1 MEIKRLDIGIET
13 ISNIFH
19 ISDIHIRTLK
29 RHREYLEVFENMML
43 EISQHADANS
53 CCVITGDV
61 VHSKLDMSPELVRML
76 TEFFNMFTIPTMVI
90 LGNHDMNLNN
100 MHRIDALSPILDVI
114 QNKNIHFI
122 KENAVF
128 EIGNV
133 LFNHMAVDVAPEHYI
148 RAIDIKSDKYKIAL
162 HHGAVHSAKTDIGYE
177 ISNEH
182 VKTDIFDGHDLV
194 LLGDIHKADQTLQ
207 EYTTSNSVKKPLIKY
222 PGSLVQQNHG
232 EALDHGILHWNLPDR
247 TAKFIEIS
255 NDYGYV
261 TFEIDG
267 TTINSSPKRMPNK
280 PRVRIKFNNTD
291 AADMKKLI
299 ATIRSK
305 YQVQDISIQRSN
317 SSNSGNAANNIT
329 IGNVRDAEYQN
340 TLISDYLQ
348 NNSPDITDEELD
360 AVRHINR
367 TINTKLPALESVR
380 HITWT
385 PVSFEFENMFSYGE
399 HNVIDFTKISDITGL
414 FAPNTSGK
422 SSLLDAITY
431 TIFDKCSK
439 TSKAGEVLNTQK
451 SSFRAEFKFAISDT
465 VYIIQREGI
474 KQKSGHVKVNVN
486 FFTESENLNGEE
498 RSETN
503 TNIRKYLGT
512 YDDFILTA
520 FSLQSDSN
528 NFIDKSQ
535 RERKDLLSQFL
546 DITVFEQIYQLANDE
561 IKETAGKLRDYK
573 KTDFAEIITNSD
585 EIINKNKDFI
595 VNCES
600 TESTLSDDRNNLQNN
615 ILALIESKHPTT
627 YDGPNIK
634 KLEQIETSL
643 INSIELLQT
652 QINSKEEIIDI
663 HTTTIKSKQQALT
676 TYDAMFINKKVDAYN
691 LYQEQQ
697 HETDRKIKQLQ
708 KDIDIKQKKIDHL
721 SEHEYDSNCQYCVSN
736 VFVQD
741 AYKAQAE
748 IKTDILVLN
757 QQQAVYDKNQQQ
769 LQQLQQYVADQR
781 IVQDLK
787 IEIESCKNKKER
799 EDLQLQIVEN
809 DLQTKESELETCNER
824 QEQFHKNK
832 SAIEFNAIVDQ
843 QIQLAKISIETAN
856 NELKNISNQIKSKHG
871 EIEVARTKKINAIDQ
886 LEKYKQ
892 LETEYR
898 AFEYY
903 LKSVSR
909 NGVPYDLVA
918 LAIPKIESEINNVLN
933 QIVDFNIVLHTDGKN
948 INGYI
953 IYDENNTW
961 PLELSSGMERFI
973 SSLAIRIGLINVSAL
988 PRPNFIAIDEGWG
1001 SLDSDHISSVTNLFE
1016 YLRTKFDFS
1025 IIISHVDSMR
1035 DMVDNLLEV
1044 NKIDG
1049 FSQILHT

>member
-1 MEIKRLDIGIET
+1 MEIKKIDIGIKT

-19 ISDIHIRTLK
+19 VSDIHIRTLK
-29 RHREYLEVFENMML
+29 RHHEYREVFENMML
-43 EISQHADANS
+43 EISQHADDSS
-53 CCVITGDV
+53 CCVITGDI

-76 TEFFNMFTIPTMVI
+76 TEFFNMFTIPTIVI

-100 MHRIDALSPILDVI
+100 MHRIDALTPVIDVI
-114 QNKNIHFI
+114 QNKHIHFI
-122 KENAVF
+122 KDNAVY

-148 RAIDIKSDKYKIAL
+148 RAKDIKSDKYKIAL

-177 ISNEH
+177 ISNDH

-207 EYTTSNSVKKPLIKY
+207 AYSIDNGVKKPLIKY
-222 PGSLVQQNHG
+222 PGSLIQQNHG
-232 EALDHGILHWNLPDR
+232 EALDHGILHWNLPNR
-247 TAKFIEIS
+247 TAMFIEIH

-261 TFEIDG
+261 TFETEG
-267 TTINSSPKRMPNK
+267 TSIVSAPTRMPNK
-280 PRVRIKFNNTD
+280 PRVRVKFNNTD
-291 AADMKKLI
+291 AADMKKFITTL
-299 ATIRSK
+299 RSK

-317 SSNSGNAANNIT
+317 ASNSGNANTNIT
-329 IGNVRDAEYQN
+329 IGNVRDVEYQN
-340 TLISDYLQ
+340 TLITDYLH
-348 NNSPDITDEELD
+348 NNNPDITEEELD

-380 HITWT
+380 HVTWT
-385 PVSFEFENMFSYGE
+385 PVSFEFENMFSYGD
-399 HNVIDFTKISDITGL
+399 NNLIDFTKISDVTGL

-439 TSKAGEVLNTQK
+439 TGKAGEVLNTQK
-451 SSFRAEFKFAISDT
+451 SAFRGEFKFTINDT
-465 VYIIQREGI
+465 LYTIQREGI

-486 FFTESENLNGEE
+486 FFTDAENLNGEE

-503 TNIRKYLGT
+503 KNIRKYLGT

-546 DITVFEQIYQLANDE
+546 DITVFEQIYQLANDD
-561 IKETAGKLRDYK
+561 IKETAGKLREYK
-573 KTDFAEIITNSD
+573 KTDFAEIITLSD
-585 EIINKNKDFI
+585 NVINKNKDFI
-595 VNCES
+595 IKCETS
-600 TESTLSDDRNNLQNN
+600 ESLLSDQRNDLQNE
-615 ILALIESKHPTT
+615 ILSLIESKHATT
-627 YDGPNIK
+627 YDGPDIT
-634 KLEQIETSL
+634 KLEQTETALIKTIESLQEQINNKESDIETYSA
-643 INSIELLQT
+643 
-652 QINSKEEIIDI
+652 D
-663 HTTTIKSKQQALT
+663 IKSKQTELDR
-676 TYDAMFINKKVDAYN
+676 YDINFINTQVN
-691 LYQEQQ
+691 THNECQEK
-697 HETDRKIKQLQ
+697 HDETDRKIKQLQ
-708 KDIDIKQKKIDHL
+708 KDIDNKQKKIDHL
-721 SEHEYDSNCQYCVSN
+721 SKHEYDPNCKYCVSN

-741 AYKAQAE
+741 AYKAQ
-748 IKTDILVLN
+748 
-757 QQQAVYDKNQQQ
+757 
-769 LQQLQQYVADQR
+769 
-781 IVQDLK
+781 
-787 IEIESCKNKKER
+787 IEIETDKSVLEQLLAQLTEIETQIQQTENYVVDQQIVNNLNVEIMTSRNKKER
-799 EDLQLQIVEN
+799 AELELQIIEN
-809 DLQTKESELETCNER
+809 DLQTRESELETCHER

-832 SAIEFNAIVDQ
+832 TAIEFNAIVEQ
-843 QIQLAKISIETAN
+843 RIQSLKIDIETKN
-856 NELKNISNQIKSKHG
+856 SELKTISNQIKSKHG
-871 EIEVARTKKINAIDQ
+871 EIEVARTKKKNALEQ
-886 LEKYKQ
+886 LDKYKQ

-909 NGVPYDLVA
+909 NGVPYDLVS

-948 INGYI
+948 IDGYI
-953 IYDENNTW
+953 IYDEQNTW

-1001 SLDSDHISSVTNLFE
+1001 SLDAEHISSVINLFE

-1044 NKIDG
+1044 NKING
-1049 FSQILHT
+1049 FSHILHT